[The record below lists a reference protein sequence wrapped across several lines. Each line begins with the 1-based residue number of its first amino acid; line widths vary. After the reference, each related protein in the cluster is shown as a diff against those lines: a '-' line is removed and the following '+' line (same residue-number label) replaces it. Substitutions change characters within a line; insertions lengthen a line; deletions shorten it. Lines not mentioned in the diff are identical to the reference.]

1 MTDHWLKTALTNDVP
16 VAELLI
22 HLKHSSDSDSNST
35 PITKTLPPRWGHRK
49 YRSKT
54 TAPTAAVT
62 KGGKEH
68 RGSPTTH
75 LSWSGGGSSSDG
87 YDESCRRSDLVKVN
101 EGASTSNYHKFEKR
115 KVSRNEQELTSMRV
129 SLNQQLSK
137 CENLKRIKIDLD
149 QNQRNKMTVIK
160 AHERQIK
167 LPTQS
172 IKKSCRVEAET
183 MNPQKGFVLPDLNM
197 MPNEDDMGMMMS

>member
-22 HLKHSSDSDSNST
+22 HLKHSSDSYLKST

-49 YRSKT
+49 YRSKPTASTT
-54 TAPTAAVT
+54 TAAT

-75 LSWSGGGSSSDG
+75 LSWSGGGGGSSSDG
-87 YDESCRRSDLVKVN
+87 YDESCRRSDLAKVN

-115 KVSRNEQELTSMRV
+115 RLSRNEQELTSMRV
-129 SLNQQLSK
+129 SLSQQLSN
-137 CENLKRIKIDLD
+137 CENLKRIKVNLD
-149 QNQRNKMTVIK
+149 QNQRNKMT
-160 AHERQIK
+160 
-167 LPTQS
+167 LPAQS
-172 IKKSCRVEAET
+172 IQKSCRVEAET
-183 MNPQKGFVLPDLNM
+183 MNPHKGFVLPDLNM
-197 MPNEDDMGMMMS
+197 MPNEDDMAMMMN